1 MDGKEHQQKSFWKS
15 LSALDWLAAVLCLL
29 GFAAT
34 WYRDYLYGV
43 PGVGLLQLTA
53 VVAAVYLFY
62 QFWTRWRTQLLWSL
76 RNRLIVAYVF
86 IAVVPIILLLVFA
99 SLLGQIIYQQLGAYL
114 LYHDVEDRLEM
125 LRNSAEAIAAAEST
139 LPANIDQLTLDRAL
153 AGQVLIAEEKQLPGL
168 IVNFGADED
177 YFREVVGKDTGS
189 FTGLVQDGTQLRL
202 VSMRQVD
209 SPRGRQYIE
218 LSVPVT
224 SEFLEGLA
232 PDLGPVDVTLWQ
244 TVGKNEVQSAV
255 RIGEDHFYRAV
266 MRVMTKRRQLLQAQS
281 WMDPVV
287 EGFSQLNAT
296 YLVGD
301 KVQER
306 DHPVF
311 AFFKARRSQLNHRL
325 FASLGELGGAKGFE
339 LRLIGVFFL
348 LIELAALVI
357 GIRLTRAITGTI
369 SDLSRATQG
378 VQEGNLAVRVPVQR
392 RDQLGMLGESFN
404 SMTGSIGR
412 LITEQKHLQR
422 LENEISIAREV
433 QDQLF
438 PENLPHVEGVEIEA
452 ICKAAR
458 SVSGDYY
465 DFIQL
470 TPTRVAIAIADIS
483 GKGISAA
490 LLMAS
495 LQAALRS
502 QLLTA
507 GSENLSTAE
516 LVSRL
521 NKHLVRNTGDDRFAT
536 FFIALYDITARKLRY
551 TNAGHLPGFC
561 ISDGKSQHLDVG
573 GIVLGIVDDYHY
585 KEGCVD
591 VPPNAVVIGYSDG
604 LVEPENAYGEEFG
617 VSRLEAAAQ
626 RVRQAPPRKIAESLM
641 TAAEEWAGSPEQ
653 ADDMTVI
660 VAKLK

>member
-1 MDGKEHQQKSFWKS
+1 MNGRENHQISFWKN
-15 LSALDWLAAVLCLL
+15 LSALDGVAALLCVLGILAMWA
-29 GFAAT
+29 G
-34 WYRDYLYGV
+34 DYLAQL
-43 PGVGLLQLTA
+43 PGFGLLQL
-53 VVAAVYLFY
+53 VGMVAAFYLLY
-62 QFWTRWRTQLLWSL
+62 RFWTRWRSQILWSL
-76 RNRLIVAYVF
+76 RNRLIVAYLF
-86 IAVVPIILLLVFA
+86 IAVVPILLLLIFA

-139 LPANIDQLTLDRAL
+139 LPLSIDESTLDRAL

-168 IVNFGADED
+168 IVNFGADPD
-177 YFREVVGKDTGS
+177 YFREVVGPDAPS
-189 FTGLVQDGTQLRL
+189 FTGLVQDGSQLRL
-202 VSMRQVD
+202 VGMRVTD
-209 SPRGRQYIE
+209 SPRGRRYIE

-232 PDLGPVDVTLWQ
+232 PDLGPIDVTLAE
-244 TVGKNEVQSAV
+244 TVEEKSPRTAV
-255 RIGEDHFYRAV
+255 HIGEKDYRAIA
-266 MRVMTKRRQLLQAQS
+266 RVVTRKRALQPRQS
-281 WMDPVV
+281 WPDPVV
-287 EGFSQLNAT
+287 DGFSQLIAT
-296 YLVGD
+296 YLGAD
-301 KVQER
+301 KVLER
-306 DHPVF
+306 NHPVF
-311 AFFKARRSQLNHRL
+311 AFFKARRSRLNDRI
-325 FASLGELGGAKGFE
+325 FASLGELSGAKVFE
-339 LRLIGVFFL
+339 LKLIAVIFL

-357 GIRLTRAITGTI
+357 VVVLTRAMTRTI
-369 SDLSRATQG
+369 SDLSRGTQA
-378 VQEGNLAVRVPVQR
+378 VQEGNLSARVPVER

-404 SMTGSIGR
+404 SMTGSISR
-412 LITEQKHLQR
+412 LIAEQKQLQR

-470 TPTRVAIAIADIS
+470 TPTQVAIAIADIS

-502 QLLTA
+502 QLLTP

-516 LVSRL
+516 LVGRL

-536 FFIALYDITARKLRY
+536 FLIAVYDVTARKLRY

-561 ISDGKSQHLDVG
+561 LSDGKAQHLDVG
-573 GIVLGIVDDYHY
+573 GIVLGIVDDYEY
-585 KEGCVD
+585 KEGCVE
-591 VPPNAVVIGYSDG
+591 VPPNAVLIGYSDG

-626 RVRQAPPRKIAESLM
+626 RVRQAPPRKIANSLM
-641 TAAEEWAGSPEQ
+641 TAAEEWSGSPEQ

>member
-1 MDGKEHQQKSFWKS
+1 MAD
-15 LSALDWLAAVLCLL
+15 AAFVEFAQPSDCHVLVHCSC
-29 GFAAT
+29 A
-34 WYRDYLYGV
+34 
-43 PGVGLLQLTA
+43 
-53 VVAAVYLFY
+53 
-62 QFWTRWRTQLLWSL
+62 
-76 RNRLIVAYVF
+76 
-86 IAVVPIILLLVFA
+86 IILLLIFA

-114 LYHDVEDRLEM
+114 LFHDVEDRLEM

-139 LPANIDQLTLDRAL
+139 LPTNIDQLTVDRAL

-177 YFREVVGKDTGS
+177 YFREVVGKEVGA

-202 VSMRQVD
+202 VSMREVN

-232 PDLGPVDVTLWQ
+232 PDLGPVDVTLWKR
-244 TVGKNEVQSAV
+244 VGKDELQSAV
-255 RIGEDHFYRAV
+255 QIGENRFYRAV
-266 MRVMTKRRQLLQAQS
+266 TRVMTKKRPLLPAQS

-296 YLVGD
+296 YLGAEQ
-301 KVQER
+301 VQER

-311 AFFKARRSQLNHRL
+311 AFFKARRSQLNHRI

-339 LRLIGVFFL
+339 LRLIGVIFL
-348 LIELAALVI
+348 LIELVALII
-357 GIRLTRAITGTI
+357 GVRLTRAITRTI
-369 SDLSRATQG
+369 SDLSRATQA
-378 VQEGNLAVRVPVQR
+378 VQEGNLGVRVPVER

-438 PENLPHVEGVEIEA
+438 PETLPHVEGVEIEA

-470 TPTRVAIAIADIS
+470 TPTWVAIAIADIS

-502 QLLTA
+502 QLLTE

-516 LVSRL
+516 LVARL

-536 FFIALYDITARKLRY
+536 FFIALYDIAARKLRY

-561 ISDGKSQHLDVG
+561 ISDGKAQHLDVG
-573 GIVLGIVDDYHY
+573 GIVLGIVDDYPY

-641 TAAEEWAGSPEQ
+641 TAAEEWSGSPEQ

-660 VAKLK
+660 VAKLT

>member
-1 MDGKEHQQKSFWKS
+1 MTTRDRQPNSFWKT
-15 LSALDWLAAVLCLL
+15 LSKLDWAAMAFCLL
-29 GFAAT
+29 GVFAM
-34 WYRDYLYGV
+34 WRRDYLLGV
-43 PGVGLLQLTA
+43 PGLGLLQFIGIL
-53 VVAAVYLFY
+53 AAFYLLY
-62 QFWTRWRTQLLWSL
+62 RFWTRWRSQLLWSL
-76 RNRLIVAYVF
+76 RNRLIVAYLF
-86 IAVVPIILLLVFA
+86 IAVVPIILLVIFA

-114 LYHDVEDRLEM
+114 LFHDVEDRLEM
-125 LRNSAEAIAAAEST
+125 LRNSCGAIAAVDET
-139 LPANIDQLTLDRAL
+139 VPVGEHDRELL
-153 AGQVLIAEEKQLPGL
+153 AAQVLIAEKRQLPGL
-168 IVNFGADED
+168 LVNFQADPEL
-177 YFREVVGKDTGS
+177 FRKLAGPAAHS
-189 FTGLVQDGTQLRL
+189 FTGLVQQGTQLQL
-202 VSMRQVD
+202 VGMREAET
-209 SPRGRQYIE
+209 SRGTRYIA
-218 LSVPVT
+218 LTVPVT

-232 PDLGPVDVTLWQ
+232 PDLGPIDVTLAQ
-244 TVGKNEVQSAV
+244 TVETESPNSGV
-255 RIGEDHFYRAV
+255 RIGNNNYRAIA
-266 MRVMTKRRQLLQAQS
+266 RVVTRKRELSPARS
-281 WMDPVV
+281 WPDPVV
-287 EGFSQLNAT
+287 DGFSQLYASN
-296 YLVGD
+296 LGPD
-301 KVQER
+301 ESIEQK
-306 DHPVF
+306 HPVF
-311 AFFKARRSQLNHRL
+311 AFFTARRSRLNDRI
-325 FASLGELGGAKGFE
+325 FASLGELSGAKVLE
-339 LRLIGVFFL
+339 LKLIAVIFL
-348 LIELAALVI
+348 LIEFAALVI
-357 GIRLTRAITGTI
+357 VVVLTRAMTRTI
-369 SDLSRATQG
+369 SDLSRATQA
-378 VQEGNLAVRVPVQR
+378 VQEGNLSARVPVER
-392 RDQLGMLGESFN
+392 RDQLGMMGESFN
-404 SMTGSIGR
+404 SMTGSISR

-438 PENLPHVEGVEIEA
+438 PENLPHVEGIEIEA

-470 TPTRVAIAIADIS
+470 SPTQVAIAIADIS

-507 GSENLSTAE
+507 GSENVNTAE

-536 FFIALYDITARKLRY
+536 FLIAIYDIAARKLRY

-561 ISDGKSQHLDVG
+561 LSDGKSQHLDVG
-573 GIVLGIVDDYHY
+573 GIVLGIVDDYDY

-626 RVRQAPPRKIAESLM
+626 RVRQAAPRKIAESLM
-641 TAAEEWAGSPEQ
+641 TAAEEWAGTPEQ